1 MFFNERDLVINLIHD
16 GGGGGGQNPP
26 PPPPQKHFLP
36 PNNPSSHL
44 CPNLDSFSKLLS
56 GTLFPGENVFPAA
69 AAEEPAVL

>member
-1 MFFNERDLVINLIHD
+1 MTSFYLGR
-16 GGGGGGQNPP
+16 GGSGGVPP
-26 PPPPQKHFLP
+26 PPNKNTSCLQIILAP
-36 PNNPSSHL
+36 HL